1 MIPDIRIDAG
11 PAALTV
17 ITVKIHSRYFDAIVV
32 LIVPNTDTTVGVF
45 S

>member
-1 MIPDIRIDAG
+1 MVPYIRIDAG
-11 PAALTV
+11 LAVLTL
-17 ITVKIHSRYFDAIVV
+17 ITVKMHPRYFDAILV